1 MDFRFTPEQET
12 FRQDIRDFVRTA
24 LPEFPTMPEDA
35 WIIGFDRDFSK
46 KLAAQGWI
54 GLTWPREYG
63 GQGRTYLD
71 RLILTE
77 ELLRH
82 GAPVAAHWLGDRQM
96 GPSILRYGTP
106 EQKAKFLPGIIAGD
120 IVFCI
125 GMSEPGAGSD
135 LAGLQ
140 TRAVEDGDSYVLNGQ
155 KIWTSFAHLADYC
168 YLVARTNPEVPKH
181 KGISEFL
188 VDMQT
193 PGITIKPIVDMTGA
207 HHFNEVFF
215 DQVRIPKTALV
226 GEKDQGWYQI
236 ASQLDYERS
245 GIERLMSNYPLLEA
259 LHRYVKEQGLQRSD
273 IVRHRLA
280 QLHIEFT
287 MGKWLIYKVA
297 WLLTQGVIPNAQ
309 SAAAKAF
316 CTEFEQRLAQT
327 ASELTGGYSQ
337 LLPGSPWA
345 LLEGRIARAYL
356 YSPAYT
362 IQGGT
367 STILRNIIATRGLG
381 LPPG

>member
-1 MDFRFTPEQET
+1 
-12 FRQDIRDFVRTA
+12 
-24 LPEFPTMPEDA
+24 
-35 WIIGFDRDFSK
+35 
-46 KLAAQGWI
+46 
-54 GLTWPREYG
+54 
-63 GQGRTYLD
+63 
-71 RLILTE
+71 
-77 ELLRH
+77 
-82 GAPVAAHWLGDRQM
+82 M